1 MDCRLPDFFVHGIFQ
16 TRILECVTIFYS
28 REASWPRNWTHDSW
42 ISCTGRQILH
52 HCATREAPET
62 GLIKCSWE
70 SWTNSWWPTCPARS
84 PLKYLVLPTPAH
96 FLTEAPVLCF
106 LFRQSFL
113 PFPFF
118 GQTDFRPAPCL
129 KLNYPLLAL
138 KRRARTQLGAWN
150 SAQLLQ
156 VNNMKSIT

>member
-1 MDCRLPDFFVHGIFQ
+1 MAFSRQEYWSALPFSTPGKLLDPGIEPMIPESPALVGRFFTTVPPGKPQ
-16 TRILECVTIFYS
+16 
-28 REASWPRNWTHDSW
+28 
-42 ISCTGRQILH
+42 
-52 HCATREAPET
+52 T

-70 SWTNSWWPTCPARS
+70 SWTNGWWPTCPARS

-138 KRRARTQLGAWN
+138 KRRARTQLDAWN
-150 SAQLLQ
+150 SAKLLQ